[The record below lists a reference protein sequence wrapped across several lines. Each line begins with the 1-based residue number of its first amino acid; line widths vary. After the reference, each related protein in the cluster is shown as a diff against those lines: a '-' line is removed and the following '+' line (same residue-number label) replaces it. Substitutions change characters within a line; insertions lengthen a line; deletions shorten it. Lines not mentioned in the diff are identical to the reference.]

1 MTQYDVFP
9 AYRKIIDGERI
20 LSVHVNNK
28 TIETKWADGT
38 VQIETKQ
45 PDENWKI
52 TQRRK

>member
-9 AYRKIIDGERI
+9 TYQKIIDGERI

-45 PDENWKI
+45 SNDKWKI

>member
-9 AYRKIIDGERI
+9 TYQKIIDGEKI

-28 TIETKWADGT
+28 TIETRWADGT
-38 VQIETKQ
+38 IQIETKQ
-45 PDENWKI
+45 SDDKWKI

>member
-9 AYRKIIDGERI
+9 TYQKIIDGERI
-20 LSVHVNNK
+20 LYVHVNNK
-28 TIETKWADGT
+28 IIETKWADGT

-45 PDENWKI
+45 SNDKWKI

>member
-1 MTQYDVFP
+1 MTQYDVVP
-9 AYRKIIDGERI
+9 VYRKIIDGEKI

-45 PDENWKI
+45 SNDKWKI